1 MSLGGWNYNYDT
13 LRHMITLRNLTREVY
28 MKVMDLVQIDPWD
41 STQLD
46 QINPVEALE
55 AAAKWMRSQEARY
68 RIAAED
74 YEDTIEKLK

>member
-1 MSLGGWNYNYDT
+1 
-13 LRHMITLRNLTREVY
+13 